1 MPYVLF
7 YVGYLIILGVDRVAA
22 RSYHFDRPGNH
33 DYDKAK
39 DDSAVNTER
48 ELENMPQSTPAKQDV
63 GALTEI
69 ANDNNPNSEA
79 PAADAQTKV
88 QPS

>member
-1 MPYVLF
+1 MLF

-22 RSYHFDRPGNH
+22 RSYHFDRPSHN

-48 ELENMPQSTPAKQDV
+48 ELENMP
-63 GALTEI
+63 
-69 ANDNNPNSEA
+69 
-79 PAADAQTKV
+79 
-88 QPS
+88 